1 MLKAFKLVFS
11 EQVDAWSLMFPVLM
25 RLMVSDLIWAVV
37 SLKSKAAPTFCG
49 HAFSWDFYSGTSWF
63 LLLLHVSV
71 VHNRENFES
80 KALFCILC
88 NELWVCFNTD
98 VSRRQPACAE
108 MYTSKRTAKNPRPQM
123 PIRQTFGFMKKW
135 RSICHAPVID
145 LVLSYWL
152 VCTIR
157 GLVTNK

>member
-11 EQVDAWSLMFPVLM
+11 EKVDAWLLMFPVLM
-25 RLMVSDLIWAVV
+25 RFMVNDLIWAVV

-71 VHNRENFES
+71 VMSYTIGKLLRVR
-80 KALFCILC
+80 LC
-88 NELWVCFNTD
+88 FVSCVTIWLCFNAD

-108 MYTSKRTAKNPRPQM
+108 IYISKRTAKNPRFQM

-135 RSICHAPVID
+135 RSISHAPVTD

-152 VCTIR
+152 VCTI
-157 GLVTNK
+157 